1 MDAVCHSFKLE
12 CLQGIHGPQ
21 DTYQLA
27 LYMRQ
32 LDASMNAYSPE
43 GEAKG
48 QGYLAGGQVLNG
60 YRVAMVDGVAQLSF
74 EGVTWRDS
82 TLSAVA
88 CLIYN
93 ATKGGRAV
101 SVHDFGGQKMSKNAA
116 FTVELPA
123 PVVTLA

>member
-1 MDAVCHSFKLE
+1 MDSVCHSFKLE

-27 LYMRQ
+27 LYTRP
-32 LDASMNAYSPE
+32 LDASMVAYSPD
-43 GEAKG
+43 GEASG
-48 QGYLAGGQVLNG
+48 QGYLAGGQALNG
-60 YRVAMVDGVAQLSF
+60 YRVALLDGVAEMRF

-82 TLSAVA
+82 TLTAVA

-101 SVHDFGGQKMSKNAA
+101 SVHNFDGQKMSKNAA
-116 FTVELPA
+116 FAVELPA
-123 PVVTLA
+123 PVVSLA